1 MKRKIIVAAIF
12 LLTASVLPASA
23 DFLVTVTGTEG
34 NLTASQQF
42 TIPCDGTGSN
52 WTLPGAV
59 ALTTPHGLSLGTL
72 SQLQIQ
78 SDADPAV
85 NVYFSVQANSS
96 GETFDITTST
106 LSFPTLSPATAFA
119 TAAITLT
126 SDTDGATIAGLF
138 PGGKTYEARY
148 NGSTVYADLVSG
160 FSIGPN
166 TSSTLSERDP
176 LVAPLTNAIPSA
188 SSITAEF
195 DFTLSA
201 NEQASGTSR
210 FDVEQGV
217 PEPATMSLLVMG
229 AMALLAKRKQ
239 RV

>member
-1 MKRKIIVAAIF
+1 MKNKVIIAALF
-12 LLTASVLPASA
+12 LLTASVLPAAA
-23 DFLVTVTGTEG
+23 DYLVTVTGTEG
-34 NLTASQQF
+34 SLTASQQF
-42 TIPCDGTGSN
+42 TIPCTGMVSN
-52 WTLPGAV
+52 WTLPSPV
-59 ALTTPHGLSLGTL
+59 TLTNAHGVSLGTL
-72 SQLQIQ
+72 DQLQLQ
-78 SDADPAV
+78 SSPDPAV

-160 FSIGPN
+160 FTIGPN

-176 LVAPLTNAIPSA
+176 LVAPGTNTIPSV
-188 SSITAEF
+188 SNITAEF
-195 DFTLSA
+195 DFTLTA

-229 AMALLAKRKQ
+229 GMALLARRKKN
-239 RV
+239 

>member
-1 MKRKIIVAAIF
+1 
-12 LLTASVLPASA
+12 
-23 DFLVTVTGTEG
+23 
-34 NLTASQQF
+34 
-42 TIPCDGTGSN
+42 
-52 WTLPGAV
+52 
-59 ALTTPHGLSLGTL
+59 
-72 SQLQIQ
+72 
-78 SDADPAV
+78 V

-106 LSFPTLSPATAFA
+106 LSFPTLAPATAFA

-126 SDTDGATIAGLF
+126 SDTDGATVTGLF

-148 NGSTVYADLVSG
+148 NGSSVYANLVNG
-160 FSIGPN
+160 FTIGPN
-166 TSSTLSERDP
+166 TSSTLSERLP
-176 LVAPLTNAIPSA
+176 LVAPATNTIPSV

-195 DFTLSA
+195 DFSLTA

-229 AMALLAKRKQ
+229 GMALLARRKKTLS
-239 RV
+239 